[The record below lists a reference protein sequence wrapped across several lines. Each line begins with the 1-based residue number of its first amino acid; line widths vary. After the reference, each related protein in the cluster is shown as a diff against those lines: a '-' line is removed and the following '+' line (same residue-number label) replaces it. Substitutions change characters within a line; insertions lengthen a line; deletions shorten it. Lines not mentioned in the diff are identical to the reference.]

1 MHSLEDLSKLYVVPY
16 IIWANYEI
24 EEKDIEYISAN
35 YLSSV
40 VMEMAGIQLPA
51 YNSFLLQ
58 LREEFPVISSKICI
72 DRLGNYMSPT
82 EALTRSEMVREYQ
95 LLQYN
100 NLFDSKNRNELFF
113 YGYETS
119 QEQ

>member
-1 MHSLEDLSKLYVVPY
+1 MLEFIPLR
-16 IIWANYEI
+16 
-24 EEKDIEYISAN
+24 EEELCLA
-35 YLSSV
+35 
-40 VMEMAGIQLPA
+40 LPEDHPCA
-51 YNSFLLQ
+51 KAFQEQGVDLLQ

-72 DRLGNYMSPT
+72 DRLGNYISPT
-82 EALTRSEMVREYQ
+82 EALTHSEMVREYQ